1 MFFQPFSAIYLHLK
15 KQNLE
20 NYSLGVHDTTRLS
33 CSSPFNSICDLI
45 HSTEKN
51 IRLGGPSLYI
61 WHLALGSLLCTNF
74 FVLSLVEQRKSIL
87 LPQMKKNTHKCN
99 QSNWTISLNLK
110 KKKQMGTRR
119 ERRGQRPDFGVC
131 PHISFYPSLQTWFSV
146 QGGAHDNGELRRRL
160 GDTRLLPTPQ
170 SEVKIKEHRWPPL
183 PNTDTCL

>member
-110 KKKQMGTRR
+110 KKKSRWEPE
-119 ERRGQRPDFGVC
+119 ERGEDKGLTLGFA
-131 PHISFYPSLQTWFSV
+131 HISHFIHPSKPGFPYR
-146 QGGAHDNGELRRRL
+146 GELMIMESWEE
-160 GDTRLLPTPQ
+160 GWGTPDYYLLH
-170 SEVKIKEHRWPPL
+170 SLKWK
-183 PNTDTCL
+183 